1 MAPAIPPAQ
10 SCAKH
15 GVGQTHSTIK
25 DNDIRRQMIRL
36 TLENDTAR
44 RASFYL
50 AMERW
55 AATCLPPGE
64 DYIYTWV
71 IAPTVVI
78 GRHQD
83 LDSEVNVARCRQL
96 GIDIC
101 RRHSG
106 GGAIYA
112 DTHNIMLSYIADAKH
127 ASVPEAFAR
136 YTDDVCARLRTL
148 GIDAVGSGRNDVC
161 VDGRKVSGG
170 AFYDLGERYV
180 AHSTMLWDTDTDT
193 MRQVLTPPAEKLQRH
208 GVASVA
214 SRVAGLRTIYPG
226 LGFDT
231 LRAALDAP
239 GADGTVRVVTNAEI
253 AEIER
258 LQRTLYTDEWTYRK
272 PR

>member
-1 MAPAIPPAQ
+1 
-10 SCAKH
+10 
-15 GVGQTHSTIK
+15 
-25 DNDIRRQMIRL
+25 MIRL
-36 TLENDTAR
+36 TLENDTMPR

-55 AATCLPPGE
+55 VVANLPADE

-71 IAPTVVI
+71 IPPTVVI

-83 LDSEVNVARCRQL
+83 LDSEVNVERCRQL

-112 DTHNIMLSYIADAKH
+112 DTHNIMLSFIADARQT
-127 ASVPEAFAR
+127 SIPEAFAR
-136 YTDDVCARLRTL
+136 YTDDVCDRLRTL

-161 VDGRKVSGG
+161 VDERKVSGG
-170 AFYDLGERYV
+170 AFYDLGDRYV

-193 MRQVLTPPAEKLQRH
+193 MRQVLTPPAEKLRRH

-214 SRVAGLRTIYPG
+214 SRVAGLRTIYPE
-226 LGFDT
+226 LGFDA
-231 LRAALDAP
+231 LRNALDSS
-239 GADGTVRVVTNAEI
+239 GKDGGLRVITAAEI
-253 AEIER
+253 AEIEA
-258 LQRTLYTDEWTYRK
+258 LQASIYTDEWTHRK
-272 PR
+272 PH